1 LRPRRIRVICG
12 VAAAA
17 VLTVFTA
24 VGTALRGSTGEG
36 AAVFR
41 PGDQLAMVGLGVLA
55 ALAILAFTRP
65 RVEADQRGI
74 RIRNLIAAY
83 DLPWDAVRAVRFD
96 RGSPWAS
103 LELRDD
109 DVVQVMAVQVMDKEY
124 ALDGVRA
131 LRRLFAHS
139 RDTPSR
145 DLAVAP
151 PDKSDTTG

>member
-1 LRPRRIRVICG
+1 VSSADVLRLRPRRIRLICG

-17 VLTVFTA
+17 ILVVFTA

-36 AAVFR
+36 SATFR
-41 PGDQLAMVGLGVLA
+41 SGDQAAMIGLGVLA

-74 RIRNLIAAY
+74 RVRNLIGGY
-83 DLPWDAVRAVRFD
+83 DLPWEVIRAVRFD

-124 ALDGVRA
+124 ALDAVRT
-131 LRRLFAHS
+131 LRRLHS
-139 RDTPSR
+139 AATETP
-145 DLAVAP
+145 
-151 PDKSDTTG
+151 

>member
-1 LRPRRIRVICG
+1 VSSADVLRLRPRRIRLICG

-17 VLTVFTA
+17 VLVVFSA

-36 AAVFR
+36 AATFR
-41 PGDQLAMVGLGVLA
+41 PGDQAAMIGLGVLA

-74 RIRNLIAAY
+74 RVRNLVSGY
-83 DLPWDAVRAVRFD
+83 DLPWEVVRAVRFD

-103 LELRDD
+103 LELQDD

-124 ALDGVRA
+124 ALDAVRA
-131 LRRLFAHS
+131 LRRLHAAAQT
-139 RDTPSR
+139 R
-145 DLAVAP
+145 
-151 PDKSDTTG
+151 